1 MRNSKS
7 NIYLEKNTFNKM
19 KDSLE
24 LSSKEEFEDYES
36 RWKKERFIT
45 EFFSDELKFSEVLNY
60 TMYLNEETEY
70 ITMHKTKGTS
80 MIFH

>member
-1 MRNSKS
+1 
-7 NIYLEKNTFNKM
+7 M

-60 TMYLNEETEY
+60 TRYLNRRKIKEKKRFAKVD
-70 ITMHKTKGTS
+70 ICCMFTS
-80 MIFH
+80 KE

>member
-1 MRNSKS
+1 M
-7 NIYLEKNTFNKM
+7 FNKM

-60 TMYLNEETEY
+60 TRYLNEETEY